1 VRLEIID
8 QQMTGPKPAIRTA
21 STLPPTE
28 RISPPFVPGAVGDRA
43 LRVAFLAPAW
53 PLDIATNGIVTYVD
67 SIAAGLRRQ
76 GHTICILS
84 AYTNDA
90 ESLPDIYPVDR
101 AEVSAL
107 ARIRDALTYRINPTA
122 SLREKFSRALVNA
135 ARRAIAE
142 RGVQLLEMEES
153 FGFVQR
159 VKPHLPIP
167 VVLRL
172 HGPHFANGPALRVST
187 DASFHQR
194 VRDEGIGIALAD
206 GVSSPSRDILEQTR
220 EFYKLPLTDAAVIPY
235 PGPAVSPERRWS
247 LAECDRSRLLFVGR
261 FDRHKGGDVVIEAFR
276 KIAHRFPEIRLCF
289 AGPDDGLTDDQGR
302 YWTLAKYLEE
312 RAPEVAGRIDC
323 LGRRP
328 HSSLAELRRKAFAT
342 IVGSRY
348 ETFGIVVLEA
358 IAYGCP
364 LAATRAGGIAEI
376 IQDGVNGVLARPG
389 DSDDLASAISR
400 LLEAPEF
407 AAKLGR
413 RAAEDALR
421 YHPDAIARETALFH
435 QSVLDRWSASAHR

>member
-1 VRLEIID
+1 
-8 QQMTGPKPAIRTA
+8 MTGTKPAVGTA
-21 STLPPTE
+21 STLPPGG
-28 RISPPFVPGAVGDRA
+28 RKSPPCVPVALDDRA
-43 LRVAFLAPAW
+43 LRVAFLTPAW
-53 PLDIATNGIVTYVD
+53 PVDVATNGIVTYVD

-76 GHTICILS
+76 GHTVCILS
-84 AYTNDA
+84 AYTDGA
-90 ESLPDIYPVDR
+90 KSEPDMYPVDR
-101 AEVSAL
+101 EELSVL
-107 ARIRDALTYRINPTA
+107 ARIRDALTYRINPSA
-122 SLREKFSRALVNA
+122 ALREKFARALVNV

-167 VVLRL
+167 VVVRL

-187 DASFHQR
+187 DAAFHQR
-194 VRDEGIGIALAD
+194 VRDEGVAIAMAD
-206 GVSSPSRDILEQTR
+206 GVSSPSRDILEQTK
-220 EFYKLPLTDAAVIPY
+220 EFYGLPLTDAAVIPY

-247 LAECDRSRLLFVGR
+247 QAECDRSLLLFVGR
-261 FDRHKGGDVVIEAFR
+261 FDRHKGGDVVIDAFR
-276 KIAHRFPEIRLCF
+276 KVAHRFPQIRLCF

-302 YWTLAKYLEE
+302 YWTLAKYIEE

-323 LGRRP
+323 IGRQP
-328 HSSLAELRRKAFAT
+328 HSALAEIRRRAFAT

-358 IAYGCP
+358 MAYGCP

-376 IQDGVNGVLARPG
+376 VEDGVNGVLARPG
-389 DSDDLASAISR
+389 DPDDLASAISR
-400 LLEAPEF
+400 LLDAPEY

-413 RAAEDALR
+413 RAAEDAAR

-435 QSVLDRWSASAHR
+435 QSVLDRRSATAHRNFR